1 MIKLKKVDLR
11 VIKTKQN
18 LYEGLLLLLK
28 DNSFENIRV
37 LDICNKANINRSTF
51 YDHFSDK
58 YELLNSLFNDIQ
70 NDFNNNIVK
79 IEKFNNIKDYY
90 LEVVKRLLNHFN
102 SNIEVYS
109 SIIKN
114 NNHSISFDMLKEI
127 ISKDFEGSIDKF
139 RNVYDD
145 IPDKIIISYYVPAV
159 ISVCLEYLY
168 NPNLYS
174 EDDIVNYLDKL
185 IVI

>member
-1 MIKLKKVDLR
+1 MKKVDLR
-11 VIKTKQN
+11 VIKTKKN

-79 IEKFNNIKDYY
+79 IENFNNIKDYY
-90 LEVVKRLLNHFN
+90 LEVVKRLLNHFK
-102 SNIEVYS
+102 SNIDVYS

-114 NNHSISFDMLKEI
+114 NNNSISFDMLKEI
-127 ISKDFEGSIDKF
+127 ISKNFLSAIDKF
-139 RNVYDD
+139 RDFD
-145 IPDKIIISYYVPAV
+145 KGIPKKIIVSYYVPAV
-159 ISVCLEYLY
+159 VSVCLEYLY
-168 NPNLYS
+168 NPNLYN

>member
-1 MIKLKKVDLR
+1 MKKIDLR
-11 VIKTKQN
+11 IIKTKKS

-37 LDICNKANINRSTF
+37 LDICNKANVNRSTF

-70 NDFNNNIVK
+70 NEFNNNIVK
-79 IEKFNNIKDYY
+79 IDNYNNIKEYY
-90 LEVVKRLLNHFN
+90 LEVVKRLLSHFKT
-102 SNIEVYS
+102 NIDVYS
-109 SIIKN
+109 SIIRN
-114 NNHSISFDMLKEI
+114 NNNSISFDMLKEI
-127 ISKDFEGSIDKF
+127 ISKDLENALDKF
-139 RNVYDD
+139 NNFDKD
-145 IPDKIIISYYVPAV
+145 LPNKIIISYYVPAV

-174 EDDIVNYLDKL
+174 EDDIVRYLDKL
-185 IVI
+185 ITI